1 MISKNAFRS
10 PDSGRKGP
18 VNSCMSDCKYVR
30 PSVRQSIIFFPHHM
44 LISFFLK
51 WNTYPQLK
59 KRAKTFFFSE
69 KFRFSLKCAK
79 LVQKGSSIRFFEI
92 FEKFIHCYLLDLL
105 YNESSYYLLYFNA
118 NHSSGKILVPI
129 MSQNTL
135 SQLDCSV
142 LKSAIYLGW
151 IDELAWI
158 FNCKIRKS
166 KI

>member
-1 MISKNAFRS
+1 MHVRLSMS
-10 PDSGRKGP
+10 VGP
-18 VNSCMSDCKYVR
+18 TVC
-30 PSVRQSIIFFPHHM
+30 IIFFPHHM

-59 KRAKTFFFSE
+59 ERAKTFFFSE
-69 KFRFSLKCAK
+69 KFRFSLKWAK

-151 IDELAWI
+151 IDEFSPNEGKYRPEKNFKYGRFSPSASQKRI
-158 FNCKIRKS
+158 DEMP
-166 KI
+166 

>member
-1 MISKNAFRS
+1 M
-10 PDSGRKGP
+10 
-18 VNSCMSDCKYVR
+18 
-30 PSVRQSIIFFPHHM
+30 SVRRSDS
-44 LISFFLK
+44 LSFFSLIICSSVFF
-51 WNTYPQLK
+51 WNEIPTHNWKNGQK
-59 KRAKTFFFSE
+59 HFFFSE
-69 KFRFSLKCAK
+69 KFRFSLKWAK
-79 LVQKGSSIRFFEI
+79 LVQKSSSIRFFEI

>member
-1 MISKNAFRS
+1 M
-10 PDSGRKGP
+10 
-18 VNSCMSDCKYVR
+18 
-30 PSVRQSIIFFPHHM
+30 SVRRSDSLYHFFPSSYAHQ
-44 LISFFLK
+44 FFSEMKYLPTIERTGK
-51 WNTYPQLK
+51 NI
-59 KRAKTFFFSE
+59 FFFSE
-69 KFRFSLKCAK
+69 KFRFSLKWAK

-142 LKSAIYLGW
+142 LKSAIYLGR
-151 IDELAWI
+151 IDELA
-158 FNCKIRKS
+158 
-166 KI
+166 